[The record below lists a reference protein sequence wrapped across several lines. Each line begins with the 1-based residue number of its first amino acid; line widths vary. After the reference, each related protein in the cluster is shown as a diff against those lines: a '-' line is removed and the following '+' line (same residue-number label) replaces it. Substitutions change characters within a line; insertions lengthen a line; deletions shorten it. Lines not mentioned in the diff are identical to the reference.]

1 VPRRSV
7 IRSVVLLTLLAAGAC
22 GGAPA
27 GARAA
32 PPPSTARVPAPSSTT
47 TTAPAPRRPALPPV
61 IEHGPRDRREV
72 TLTFDSNMTVDMLDR
87 LDSGRVESYANRA
100 VLDYL
105 ERHHLPATFF
115 LAGLWVDR
123 YPDVTRRIAADPNF
137 EIGSHSYL
145 HLAFH
150 APCYGEDVIPVAQM
164 AADVERSERQLRH
177 FTRHLTP
184 YFRFPGGCYDRTA
197 LRAIAP
203 AGVTVIQY
211 DDPSGDAFGTSVP
224 AIVAQALD
232 HAQNGSIIVMHI
244 TEANAPLTALALPAI
259 VDGLRAK
266 GLRIVKLSTLL
277 AGSGS

>member
-1 VPRRSV
+1 M
-7 IRSVVLLTLLAAGAC
+7 
-22 GGAPA
+22 
-27 GARAA
+27 
-32 PPPSTARVPAPSSTT
+32 
-47 TTAPAPRRPALPPV
+47 
-61 IEHGPRDRREV
+61 
-72 TLTFDSNMTVDMLDR
+72 TFDMLNR
-87 LDSGRVESYANRA
+87 LDSGEVKTYANLA

-105 ERHHLPATFF
+105 ESHHLPATFF

-177 FTRHLTP
+177 FTRHVTP

-203 AGVTVIQY
+203 ARVTVIQY

-259 VDGLRAK
+259 VDGLRARH
-266 GLRIVKLSTLL
+266 LRMVKLSTLL
-277 AGSGS
+277 APST

>member
-1 VPRRSV
+1 
-7 IRSVVLLTLLAAGAC
+7 
-22 GGAPA
+22 
-27 GARAA
+27 
-32 PPPSTARVPAPSSTT
+32 
-47 TTAPAPRRPALPPV
+47 
-61 IEHGPRDRREV
+61 V

-164 AADVERSERQLRH
+164 AADVEGSERQLRH

-266 GLRIVKLSTLL
+266 GLRIVKLSTLR
-277 AGSGS
+277 AGPGS